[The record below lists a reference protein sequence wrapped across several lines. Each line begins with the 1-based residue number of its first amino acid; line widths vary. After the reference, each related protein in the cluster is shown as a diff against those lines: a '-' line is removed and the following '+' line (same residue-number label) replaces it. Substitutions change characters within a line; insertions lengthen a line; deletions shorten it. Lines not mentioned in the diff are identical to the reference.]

1 MANNDGSGVY
11 NTISFYL
18 VQMLV
23 PGASSTNDDDD
34 NDGRIR
40 LKWSAEIR
48 AQGMDGGDGNWL
60 RHPITQQLK

>member
-1 MANNDGSGVY
+1 MANNDDDGSGVY

-48 AQGMDGGDGNWL
+48 AQGMDGGDGN
-60 RHPITQQLK
+60 